1 MAYKVLNLLSDGGV
15 GGIENLCKC
24 ISDIRT
30 EENCFCCL
38 FEEGAIYEE
47 MKKNG
52 DAVSLVSC
60 GSKKVT
66 KERICALLSLAK
78 KYDIIVVHH
87 SAIVI
92 QFYYS
97 LLKFLLPGKKYVLVA
112 HSCFSPEFYYDYSSN
127 FKNKVRAWLQKHV
140 LNISDRVVF
149 VSKAGEK
156 SYRDYF
162 KIPDSKC
169 RVVYNGV
176 VPQTEYRKP
185 KKGAVERNHIFK
197 IVFIGRLEK
206 IKGVHLLIEATDE
219 LRKKYPVQLEVVGY
233 GGEQENLQMM
243 SEKLGL
249 GEIVHFAGMQR
260 DIGKYLKTAD
270 IFVYPSIC
278 EEVFGISLV
287 EAMSYGVPCVANEV
301 GGIPEIITEH
311 KNGVL
316 TSEKTGK
323 AVAEAIASLI
333 EAYYEGKADEIA
345 ENCYETAQYF
355 SIDHTVEGLEK
366 CYMELVNRK

>member
-52 DAVSLVSC
+52 NAVSLVSC

-66 KERICALLSLAK
+66 RERIRALVALAK
-78 KYDIIVVHH
+78 NYAIIVVHH

-97 LLKFLLPGKKYVLVA
+97 LLKLLLPRKKYVLVA
-112 HSCFSPEFYYDYSSN
+112 HSCFSPEFYYNYNSKL
-127 FKNKVRAWLQKHV
+127 KNQVRAWLQKHV
-140 LNISDRVVF
+140 LKISDRVVF

-162 KIPDSKC
+162 DIPDAKS

-176 VPQTEYRKP
+176 VPQTEFRKT
-185 KKGAVERNHIFK
+185 KQMIIDENHTFK
-197 IVFIGRLEK
+197 IVFIGRLEE
-206 IKGVHLLIEATDE
+206 IKGVHLLIEAMQE
-219 LRKKYPVQLEVVGY
+219 LRKKYFVELEIVGY
-233 GGEQENLQMM
+233 GTEEENLE
-243 SEKLGL
+243 SLCKKLGVND
-249 GEIVHFAGMQR
+249 IVHFAGMQR
-260 DIGKYLKTAD
+260 EIGKYLKTAD

-301 GGIPEIITEH
+301 GGIPEIIANHE
-311 KNGVL
+311 NGVL
-316 TSEKTGK
+316 TKEKTGL
-323 AVAEAIASLI
+323 AVAEAIESLI
-333 EAYYEGKADEIA
+333 QSYRDGKADEMA
-345 ENCYETAQYF
+345 EKCYETAQYF

-366 CYMELVNRK
+366 CYLELLNKN